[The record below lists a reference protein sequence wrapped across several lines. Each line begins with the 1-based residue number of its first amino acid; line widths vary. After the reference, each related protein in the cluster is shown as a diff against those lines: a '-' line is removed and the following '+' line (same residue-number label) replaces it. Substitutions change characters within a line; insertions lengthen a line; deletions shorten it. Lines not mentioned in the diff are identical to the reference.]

1 MDSNWFSYVIP
12 SNFRVRV
19 AQFLQQMGKRN
30 VADAFL
36 RCKYEHED
44 LGLAYYAGMRGD
56 NWDKHAVDV
65 TLEGLTSDIMLLKAS
80 KNNVIDAIGK
90 ALKPTE
96 SGFLIRNLYLLEAD
110 FAMESV
116 ALPASN
122 EMRLKADIKA
132 AEAVLSD
139 LLEIGER
146 LCINNS
152 YNSASSE
159 NSMNDYFRDMLSRD
173 YKEVKDQT
181 RHGISEKGKDAGEVD
196 ILLSREGK
204 EVAIFEGLKLDS
216 VKKDYIGEHIDKA
229 IVNYNAL
236 GTPTFVVAYVSSVNF
251 GAFADRFFSFIENYA
266 YPITVKTSLKRL
278 PAPNAAAQ
286 VATMI
291 LTRDGYDFPVYF
303 LALNVG

>member
-44 LGLAYYAGMRGD
+44 LGLAYSAGMRGD